1 MTSALQEVKKSTEQ
15 MGREAYLRNAISNPF
30 EPYNDRFW
38 WWQKGWDKE
47 KNEKKRSYSPRTK
60 ISSK

>member
-1 MTSALQEVKKSTEQ
+1 MTSVLQEVKKSTEQ

-47 KNEKKRSYSPRTK
+47 KNEKKNTR
-60 ISSK
+60 

>member
-1 MTSALQEVKKSTEQ
+1 MTSVIQEIRKKTEE

-30 EPYNDRFW
+30 EPYSDRFW
-38 WWQKGWDKE
+38 WWQEGLGKE
-47 KNEKKRSYSPRTK
+47 KNEKTRSNSTRIK